1 MSYVNDTLPL
11 NVSLEEYLALPDKPD
26 KENDRTNS
34 FSILMDV
41 WGEADRAV
49 SMKGRSR
56 ESILKQLNVLHDV
69 CNLLYSGDFDRELK
83 EELMISEWE
92 LCDYLP
98 GENIY
103 GYSKE
108 GVMDWFDQ
116 WCYKINYAMLG

>member
-1 MSYVNDTLPL
+1 MDRNGEEPIMSYVNDTLPL

-56 ESILKQLNVLHDV
+56 ESNE
-69 CNLLYSGDFDRELK
+69 YDRNGQRRDP
-83 EELMISEWE
+83 I
-92 LCDYLP
+92 CR
-98 GENIY
+98 
-103 GYSKE
+103 
-108 GVMDWFDQ
+108 
-116 WCYKINYAMLG
+116 